1 VTVNKDRVELF
12 AAALES
18 DGFKQCKG
26 RLREEIFTEWPP
38 KKVILGHC
46 ALGVAT
52 QVALDNGLYA
62 EIVEKYGRQFSEG
75 ILRAMWT
82 RGDLSPGV
90 AEWYGWGGTNPYL
103 GIDLGSGEE
112 ENIASANDAGVSFWD
127 IAQAVRAKWLKDE
140 G

>member
-1 VTVNKDRVELF
+1 MTVNKDRVELF

-18 DGFKQCKG
+18 DRYRQCRG
-26 RLREEIFTEWPP
+26 QLRAMTYDQSVDGIREA
-38 KKVILGHC
+38 HC

-52 QVALDNGLYA
+52 QVALDNGLHA
-62 EIVEKYGRQFSEG
+62 EILEKYGRQFSEG
-75 ILRAMWT
+75 ILGAMWT

-112 ENIASANDAGVSFWD
+112 ENIASANDFGLSFWQ

>member
-18 DGFKQCKG
+18 DRYRQCKG
-26 RLREEIFTEWPP
+26 QLKISTRSPDTGYATF
-38 KKVILGHC
+38 HC

-52 QVALDNGLYA
+52 QVALDNGLW
-62 EIVEKYGRQFSEG
+62 EEG
-75 ILRAMWT
+75 PWVDVWS
-82 RGDLSPGV
+82 RGDLNPAV

-112 ENIASANDAGVSFWD
+112 ENIASANDFGLSFWQ

>member
-1 VTVNKDRVELF
+1 MTVNKDRVELF

-18 DGFKQCKG
+18 DRFKQCKG
-26 RLREEIFTEWPP
+26 QLKIRSQWPGP
-38 KKVILGHC
+38 TGIAKEFHC

-52 QVALDNGLYA
+52 QVALDNGLW
-62 EIVEKYGRQFSEG
+62 EESPWVDVWS
-75 ILRAMWT
+75 
-82 RGDLSPGV
+82 RGDLNPAV
-90 AEWYGWGGTNPYL
+90 AAWYGWNGTNPYL

-112 ENIASANDAGVSFWD
+112 ENIASANDFGLSFWQ

>member
-18 DGFKQCKG
+18 DRYRQCRGQLKMLG
-26 RLREEIFTEWPP
+26 TDPDFEGWKIRE
-38 KKVILGHC
+38 LHC

-52 QVALDNGLYA
+52 QVALDNGLW
-62 EIVEKYGRQFSEG
+62 EESPWVDVWS
-75 ILRAMWT
+75 
-82 RGDLSPGV
+82 RGDLNPAV
-90 AEWYGWGGTNPYL
+90 AAWYGWNGTNPYL

-112 ENIASANDAGVSFWD
+112 ENIASANDFGLSFWQ